1 MQSDLLSDLQSWFKA
16 YTRSFLA
23 GNPKKDSAHQLK
35 IDHTA
40 RVCENIRLLA
50 SSIDLPE
57 DQMPI
62 AEAVALLHD
71 VGRFEQYK
79 RYGTFNDRKSVNHAS
94 LGVEV
99 LEKTGVLADLAGDER
114 KWIVDAVRF
123 HNAPALPSG
132 KPNRELI
139 FLRLIRDADKL
150 DIWKVFADYY
160 RYDNEPE
167 TAIVQHL
174 PDRRSW
180 TPSIIE
186 AIVNMRMARFS
197 HMKTLTDFKLLQLS
211 WVFDLNFPETYFQAK
226 QREDLAVI
234 AGTLPDAPD
243 LRRAVGE
250 VMEELEAKGK
260 LRARDMGFEI

>member
-1 MQSDLLSDLQSWFKA
+1 MQNDLLSDLQSWFNA

-23 GNPKKDSAHQLK
+23 GDPKKDSAHQLK
-35 IDHTA
+35 IDHTG

-50 SSIDLPE
+50 ASIDLPE
-57 DQMPI
+57 DRMRI

-71 VGRFEQYK
+71 LGRFEQYK
-79 RYGTFNDRKSVNHAS
+79 RYGTFNDRKSVNHAA
-94 LGVEV
+94 LGVEIM
-99 LEKTGVLADLAGDER
+99 EETGLLADLSGEER

-132 KPNRELI
+132 KPVEELI

-180 TPSIIE
+180 APSIIE
-186 AIVNMRMARFS
+186 AIVKRRVARFS
-197 HMKTLTDFKLLQLS
+197 HMKTLNDFKLLQLS
-211 WVFDLNFPETYFQAK
+211 WVFELNFPETYFQAR
-226 QREDLAVI
+226 QRGDLAVI
-234 AGTLPDAPD
+234 AGTLPDDPD
-243 LRRAVGE
+243 LNRAVGV
-250 VMEELEAKGK
+250 VMGELEVKG
-260 LRARDMGFEI
+260 

>member
-1 MQSDLLSDLQSWFKA
+1 MQSIHLSDLQSWFKA

-23 GNPKKDSAHQLK
+23 GDPKKDSAHQLK

-50 SSIDLPE
+50 TSIDLPQ
-57 DQMPI
+57 DQMRI

-71 VGRFEQYK
+71 LGRFEQYK
-79 RYGTFNDRKSVNHAS
+79 RYGTFNDRKSANHAT
-94 LGVEV
+94 LGVEIM
-99 LEKTGVLADLAGDER
+99 EKTGVLADLGDDEQ

-132 KPNRELI
+132 KPSEELI
-139 FLRLIRDADKL
+139 FLRLVRDADKL

-174 PDRRSW
+174 PDLPEWS
-180 TPSIIE
+180 PSIIE
-186 AIVNMRMARFS
+186 DIVNRRVARFS
-197 HMKTLTDFKLLQLS
+197 NMKTLTDFKLLQLS
-211 WVFDLNFPETYFQAK
+211 WVFDLNFPETFVQAR
-226 QREDLAVI
+226 QRGDLLVI

-243 LRRAVGE
+243 LQHTVG
-250 VMEELEAKGK
+250 VVLEALVEKGE
-260 LRARDMGFEI
+260 RGD

>member
-1 MQSDLLSDLQSWFKA
+1 MQSVHLSDLKSWFKS
-16 YTRSFLA
+16 YTRSFLS
-23 GNPKKDSAHQLK
+23 GDPKKDSAHQLK
-35 IDHTA
+35 IDHTD

-50 SSIDLPE
+50 ASIDLPE
-57 DQMPI
+57 DQMRI

-79 RYGTFNDRKSVNHAS
+79 RYGTFNDRKSVNHAA

-99 LEKTGVLADLAGDER
+99 LKKTGVLADFGDDDR
-114 KWIVDAVRF
+114 KRIVDAVRF
-123 HNAPALPSG
+123 HNAPELPSG

-174 PDRRSW
+174 PDRPTW
-180 TPSIIE
+180 APLIIDSIENRI
-186 AIVNMRMARFS
+186 MARFS
-197 HMKTLTDFKLLQLS
+197 HMATLNDFKLLQLS

-226 QREDLAVI
+226 QRGDLAVI

-243 LRRAVGE
+243 LHRAVGV
-250 VMEELEAKGK
+250 VMGELEEKGGQ
-260 LRARDMGFEI
+260 RS